1 MSNVNEA
8 AVPPALK
15 RRKLVDKSLP
25 TALDEIAEENAL
37 YQELQ
42 RMERSLDWTMS
53 RKRMEIQEAFGKPMK
68 VRRKL
73 RIFLS
78 HAMSGQVWQEP
89 SLGATAADLETGQ
102 PIPAWTFRIE
112 GRLLDASTQRLNRGP
127 SRKFSSFLK
136 SMVVEFDRDP
146 TLYPESNIVEWH
158 RFDSPEAQDG
168 FEIKRRGDMAVK
180 ARVILHL
187 ERSPDHFTVNNATL
201 ASLIGVQEDTRV
213 GIIAGLWNYIKA
225 NGLQDKVHPTTIKF
239 DQKLASI
246 FNLVEINFSALPEL
260 VNRYL
265 SPPDPIL
272 LQHVI
277 QVEQNASPNMQAFDV
292 DVDMDDTT
300 LKQKMNQALLSYG
313 AEAQATLTALDEEVA
328 QAAQSVRNSKL
339 KRDFLLSFAE
349 NPQKFI
355 QSWIASQSRDLEVI
369 LGDDNRCVRDED
381 LRRSDFFRLPWVR
394 EAVTV
399 YEGLRSSGALKTAQM
414 TR

>member
-1 MSNVNEA
+1 MSNVNDA
-8 AVPPALK
+8 AVPPTLK

-53 RKRMEIQEAFGKPMK
+53 RKRMEIQEAFGKPVK

-89 SLGATAADLETGQ
+89 VVVGAGDLETGQ

-146 TLYPESNIVEWH
+146 TLYPESNIVEVYTNHYVSLLLSESDARHSSVSQWH

-187 ERSPDHFTVNNATL
+187 EHTPEHFKVNEATL
-201 ASLIGVQEDTRV
+201 AGLIGVQEDTRV

-239 DQKLASI
+239 DQKLAAI

-265 SPPDPIL
+265 SPPDPIA

-277 QVEQNASPNMQAFDV
+277 HVEQSATSPNMQAFDV

-300 LKQKMNQALLSYG
+300 LKQKMNQTLLSYG
-313 AEAQATLTALDEEVA
+313 AEAQATLTALDEEASSSWPTAFEVG
-328 QAAQSVRNSKL
+328 SRSKA
-339 KRDFLLSFAE
+339 DMWF
-349 NPQKFI
+349 
-355 QSWIASQSRDLEVI
+355 
-369 LGDDNRCVRDED
+369 
-381 LRRSDFFRLPWVR
+381 
-394 EAVTV
+394 
-399 YEGLRSSGALKTAQM
+399 
-414 TR
+414 

>member
-1 MSNVNEA
+1 MSNVNDA
-8 AVPPALK
+8 AVPPTLK

-53 RKRMEIQEAFGKPMK
+53 RKRMEIQEAFGKPVK

-89 SLGATAADLETGQ
+89 VVVGAGDLETGQ

-187 ERSPDHFTVNNATL
+187 EHTPEHFKVNEATL
-201 ASLIGVQEDTRV
+201 AGLIGVQEDTRV

-239 DQKLASI
+239 DQKLAAI

-265 SPPDPIL
+265 SPPDPIA

-277 QVEQNASPNMQAFDV
+277 HVEQSATSPNMQAFDV

-300 LKQKMNQALLSYG
+300 LKQKMNQTLLSYG
-313 AEAQATLTALDEEVA
+313 AEAQATLTALDEEASSSWPTAFEVG
-328 QAAQSVRNSKL
+328 SRSKA
-339 KRDFLLSFAE
+339 DMWF
-349 NPQKFI
+349 
-355 QSWIASQSRDLEVI
+355 
-369 LGDDNRCVRDED
+369 
-381 LRRSDFFRLPWVR
+381 
-394 EAVTV
+394 
-399 YEGLRSSGALKTAQM
+399 
-414 TR
+414 